1 MINGVG
7 VTEFQLEAHTEWC
20 DDDHQPRGP
29 AAEDKDGADSA
40 VHDAHVMQGF
50 ADGHT
55 VVIGHGGQEK
65 KLCYSTEV
73 SEKLLNGTSIICDD
87 LVTCCYIIQV
97 SGNTGRCE

>member
-40 VHDAHVMQGF
+40 VHDAHVMQGS
-50 ADGHT
+50 ADGHIG
-55 VVIGHGGQEK
+55 VIGHGSQEK
-65 KLCYSTEV
+65 KLGGSKESNKKYLTGTGIIS
-73 SEKLLNGTSIICDD
+73 NGIVPT
-87 LVTCCYIIQV
+87 
-97 SGNTGRCE
+97 